1 MRQETHRDNGNK
13 TMVITT
19 YHRSLSPN
27 NSVRSRTSS
36 ITHYSSSPSQMKWFD
51 DVSRHSSLH
60 SYDRKNLAIDEI
72 PLSSTPRMINNM
84 NFEPGSLPRIKQL
97 PREDEEQQLDDNSQ
111 QTGVNESRSSVEKIR
126 KIFMF
131 FEPKGCLK
139 ERDDYSL
146 YLFPPDNRYFFDD
159 FITWTWN
166 KFESLITILSLK
178 ISRVM
183 PKIYRA

>member
-1 MRQETHRDNGNK
+1 MRQETQKDNGNK
-13 TMVITT
+13 AMVITT

-60 SYDRKNLAIDEI
+60 SYDKKVLALDEI

-84 NFEPGSLPRIKQL
+84 TFEPGSLPRIKQL
-97 PREDEEQQLDDNSQ
+97 PREDEEQQLDENSP
-111 QTGVNESRSSVEKIR
+111 VNESRSSVEKIK

-146 YLFPPDNRYFFDD
+146 YLFPPNNRFAL
-159 FITWTWN
+159 T
-166 KFESLITILSLK
+166 L
-178 ISRVM
+178 
-183 PKIYRA
+183 